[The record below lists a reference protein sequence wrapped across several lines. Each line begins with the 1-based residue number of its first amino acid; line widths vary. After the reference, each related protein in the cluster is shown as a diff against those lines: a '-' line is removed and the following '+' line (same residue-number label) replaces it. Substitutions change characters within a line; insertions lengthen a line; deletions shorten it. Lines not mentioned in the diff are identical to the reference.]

1 MYTVTQIDPQ
11 TLRAYRETDYRVL
24 SDTPFIMHIDEVCHP
39 LATLHTQHGVSCSAF
54 ITACNPFSQTFGTQD
69 NLRRQTEL
77 GLVLEE
83 MGILCLHGLGIHPDG
98 IWPGEES
105 FLAPGLELAPA
116 CALGRRFA
124 QNAIVWA
131 DADTVPR
138 LILLR

>member
-1 MYTVTQIDPQ
+1 MQKASLIDPQ
-11 TLRAYRETDYRVL
+11 LVRAYRETDYRVL

-39 LATLHTQHGVSCSAF
+39 LATLHAQHGVSCSAF
-54 ITACNPFSQTFGTQD
+54 ITACNPFSHALDTQH
-69 NLRRQTEL
+69 NLRRQSEL

-116 CALGRRFA
+116 RALGRRFA

-131 DADTVPR
+131 GADTVPR